1 MGILAWLDAH
11 QHTKSGKLAN
21 QLLPVTICVAMLIGF
36 VALTY
41 LFIVGLINPWSTE
54 VIRIELHA
62 FDVCVGFFLYFLTA
76 VDYALIVGRMQ
87 INNPGSK
94 ARVIMNVGTCLGCFV
109 GVSLV
114 LFLWG
119 FAKEIP
125 ALIIVLLIFAGSV
138 MIKLAYEGIE
148 YFQDAKEIPSFVRF
162 FVVSVLKI
170 LHAMTTIF
178 TFWIPDL
185 GSPNVVRMSAASLAK
200 WSFFLPFIIGL
211 DDLVGYMGAMTIYN
225 VFSLL
230 VGIYLADILV
240 DILIFVSPRL
250 TKRLVENAYLSLIAA
265 FAFLYLGYKSY
276 SEAFVLLHEAFL
288 LPVSTLLLLAIVGAG
303 VGFSFWKMLHNR
315 HAIEHA

>member
-1 MGILAWLDAH
+1 MGILYWLDHH
-11 QHTKSGKLAN
+11 QHTKLGRLAN
-21 QLLPVTICVAMLIGF
+21 QLLPVSICIVLF
-36 VALTY
+36 VA
-41 LFIVGLINPWSTE
+41 FILISRIFIANLINPFSTE
-54 VIRIELHA
+54 KIEIQLHF
-62 FDVCVGFFLYFLTA
+62 FDVLVGFFLYFVTA
-76 VDYALIVGRMQ
+76 IDYALIIGRMQ
-87 INNPGSK
+87 INNPGAK
-94 ARVIMNVGTCLGCFV
+94 ARVIMNVGTCIGCFA

-125 ALIIVLLIFAGSV
+125 ALIVILLVFAGSV

-148 YFQDAKEIPSFVRF
+148 YFEDAKEIPSFLRRAM
-162 FVVSVLKI
+162 VLSLKG

-185 GSPNVVRMSAASLAK
+185 GSPNVVRMSAMSLAK

-230 VGIYLADILV
+230 FGIYLADILI
-240 DILIFVSPRL
+240 DILIFVSPSV
-250 TKRLVENAYLSLIAA
+250 TKRLVQNAFLSLIAA

-276 SEAFVLLHEAFL
+276 SEAFELLHEAFF
-288 LPVSTLLLLAIVGAG
+288 LPISTILLLTAIIGIIG
-303 VGFSFWKMLHNR
+303 VSFWKSLHNR
-315 HAIEHA
+315 RAVERI